1 MSEIT
6 AKVKGIEL
14 NSNIILL
21 DMFYIVI
28 IIFVYLLHFYFLI
41 ESIIAAILLAVH
53 RKDIIHI

>member
-21 DMFYIVI
+21 YMFYIFI